1 MTDYSKMSD
10 FEINKAVAEQL
21 YKDKP
26 SLIVQRDVPSRPAV
40 TVFCDIGDGEIVS
53 ILCADYCNN
62 PADAWPIITEN
73 NISLIFD
80 NPSSVMAT
88 SNCVG
93 WHSDE
98 EPPIHSSSN
107 NPLRAA
113 MIVFLMMKD
122 AEKC

>member
-21 YKDKP
+21 YKEKP

-62 PADAWPIITEN
+62 PVDAWPIIVANE
-73 NISLIFD
+73 IGVV
-80 NPSSVMAT
+80 PSK
-88 SNCVG
+88 
-93 WHSDE
+93 
-98 EPPIHSSSN
+98 SSN
-107 NPLRAA
+107 TYAWDLRGGMLKGIKHVDDNPLRAA

-122 AEKC
+122 AESKN

>member
-21 YKDKP
+21 YKEKP

-62 PADAWPIITEN
+62 PVDAWPIIVEN
-73 NISLIFD
+73 KISLDHLGKSIWGAKSFV
-80 NPSSVMAT
+80 P
-88 SNCVG
+88 VG
-93 WHSDE
+93 
-98 EPPIHSSSN
+98 EPKPRYAGES
-107 NPLRAA
+107 PLRAA
-113 MIVFLMMKD
+113 MIVFLMMNGD
-122 AEKC
+122 EKC

>member
-1 MTDYSKMSD
+1 M
-10 FEINKAVAEQL
+10 
-21 YKDKP
+21 
-26 SLIVQRDVPSRPAV
+26 
-40 TVFCDIGDGEIVS
+40 
-53 ILCADYCNN
+53 
-62 PADAWPIITEN
+62 TEN